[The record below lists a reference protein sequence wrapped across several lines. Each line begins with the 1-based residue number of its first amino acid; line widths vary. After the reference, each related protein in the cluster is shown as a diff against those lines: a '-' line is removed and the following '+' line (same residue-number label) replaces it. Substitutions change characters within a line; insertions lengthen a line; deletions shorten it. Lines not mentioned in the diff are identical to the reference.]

1 MYSLIE
7 RIESL
12 WVLEGDQASQVAR
25 VVKNPPASAGDAGDG
40 GSIPWPGRSPGEG
53 NGDLLWYSCL
63 ENPMDWQAAV
73 HRVTESDVTRRLST
87 QTKGY
92 ISRISFFCTE
102 RCRYHKD

>member
-1 MYSLIE
+1 
-7 RIESL
+7 
-12 WVLEGDQASQVAR
+12 
-25 VVKNPPASAGDAGDG
+25 
-40 GSIPWPGRSPGEG
+40 
-53 NGDLLWYSCL
+53 
-63 ENPMDWQAAV
+63 MDWQAAV